1 MLLDIRTT
9 IMIAAL
15 LALLV
20 GISLR
25 YVLRDAPAYLW
36 PSIHLWILGTVLQPT
51 AWVLYGLRDTLPDW
65 LTMVCANALLSLA
78 YAKHC
83 QAVRTFV
90 GRPLNPALT
99 YAPVVTIALLEIVFT
114 YYLPSLRL
122 RLVTVSAVFCMQMV
136 CALIAL
142 LGWGQSRRRSH
153 RLTAS
158 AFLVLAGVL
167 VARIMYEG
175 LRRHGLD
182 TALEAT
188 TMQTAVFGFAAFFP
202 TIATLGFVLMCGA
215 RLNEELERQ
224 ATIDGLTGIS
234 NRRTLDHLAA
244 HAIAL
249 AHRHKRPLSVLLI
262 DADHFKHINDAHG
275 HAAGDEAL
283 VTLAGTLQCALRA
296 EDLFGRLGGE
306 EFVAVLPETEEVA
319 ARTSA
324 ERLRVAVE
332 HIEYGAQRRLIPLR
346 VSIGVAVIEDGDDFA
361 AILRRADQAMYAAKR
376 SGRNRVVGPGED
388 PGRPVV
394 IEGRFAG

>member
-9 IMIAAL
+9 VMIAAL

-25 YVLRDAPAYLW
+25 YVMRDAPANLW
-36 PSIHLWILGTVLQPT
+36 PSVRLWILGTVLQPT
-51 AWVLYGLRDTLPDW
+51 AWVLYGMRGAWPDW
-65 LTMVCANALLSLA
+65 LAIVCANMLLSLA
-78 YAKHC
+78 YAKHV

-90 GRPLNPALT
+90 GRPRNRLLI
-99 YAPVVTIALLEIVFT
+99 YMPVAAIALLEIVFT

-122 RLVTVSAVFCMQMV
+122 RLVTVSAVFCVQMLS
-136 CALIAL
+136 ALVAL
-142 LGWGQSRRRSH
+142 LGWGQAQRRSH

-158 AFLVLAGVL
+158 AFLVLAVVL
-167 VARIMYEG
+167 IVRIVYEG
-175 LRRHGLD
+175 LRPDGLSS
-182 TALEAT
+182 ALAAT

-202 TIATLGFVLMCGA
+202 TIGTLGFVLMCGA

-224 ATIDGLTGIS
+224 ATVDPLTGIN
-234 NRRTLDHLAA
+234 NRRTLERLAA
-244 HAIAL
+244 QAIAL
-249 AHRHKRPLSVLLI
+249 AHRHQRPLSVLMI
-262 DADHFKHINDAHG
+262 DADHFKRINDVHG

-306 EFVAVLPETEEVA
+306 EFVAVLPETDEAA
-319 ARTSA
+319 ARASA

-332 HIEYGAQRRLIPLR
+332 SIEFGAQRRLIALR
-346 VSIGVAVIEDGDDFA
+346 VSIGIAVIADGDDFA

-376 SGRNRVVGPGED
+376 SGRNRVAGPGD
-388 PGRPVV
+388 DSGRPVV
-394 IEGRFAG
+394 IEGRFTG